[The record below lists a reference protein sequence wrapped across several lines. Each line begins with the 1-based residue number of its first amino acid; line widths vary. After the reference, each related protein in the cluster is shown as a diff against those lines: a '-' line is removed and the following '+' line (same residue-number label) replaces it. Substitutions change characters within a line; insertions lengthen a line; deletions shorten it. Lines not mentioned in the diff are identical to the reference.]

1 MFNFSETGHS
11 IVLGQT
17 QTGKTYATEH
27 ILKAQ
32 NKGCIFF
39 NTQLE
44 DLKGFI
50 KVNKGTSFKIIK
62 NLLNK
67 GQKLNYMPVPKL
79 QIQEQEI
86 KFLVAQLFEF
96 GNFSKD
102 KNIFVAIDEVH
113 LFTKS
118 SQQAIERIATS
129 GLKFGLNGI
138 FLSQRPANMSNTLM
152 SQSIEML
159 IFKCSMES
167 QYFKNYDIP
176 IEDILAKI
184 EANGKYSFCSY
195 DFTIVKE
202 YNKL

>member
-1 MFNFSETGHS
+1 MGHT

-27 ILKAQ
+27 ILKTQ
-32 NKGCIFF
+32 KQGVIFF

-44 DLKGFI
+44 TLRGYI
-50 KVNKGTSFKIIK
+50 QINKFTSFKIIK

-67 GQKLNYMPVPKL
+67 GQKLNYTPVPKL

-86 KFLVAQLFEF
+86 KFLVNQLFEF
-96 GNFSKD
+96 GNFSKE
-102 KNIFVAIDEVH
+102 KNIFIAIDEVH
-113 LFTKS
+113 LFAKT

-167 QYFKNYDIP
+167 QYFKNYNIP
-176 IEDILAKI
+176 IEKILGKI
-184 EANGKYSFCSY
+184 EKNGKYSFCTY
-195 DFTIVKE
+195 DFTDVKE
-202 YNKL
+202 YNKI

>member
-1 MFNFSETGHS
+1 MYNFNEMGHT

-27 ILKAQ
+27 ILKTQ
-32 NKGCIFF
+32 KQGVIFF

-44 DLKGFI
+44 TLRGYI
-50 KVNKGTSFKIIK
+50 QINKFTSFKIIK

-67 GQKLNYMPVPKL
+67 GQKLNYTPVPKL

-86 KFLVAQLFEF
+86 KFLVNQLFEF
-96 GNFSKD
+96 GNFSKE
-102 KNIFVAIDEVH
+102 KNIFIAIDEVH
-113 LFTKS
+113 LFTKT

-167 QYFKNYDIP
+167 QYFKNYNIP
-176 IEDILAKI
+176 IENILEKI
-184 EANGKYSFCSY
+184 EKNGKYSFCTY
-195 DFTIVKE
+195 DFTDVKE
-202 YNKL
+202 YNKI